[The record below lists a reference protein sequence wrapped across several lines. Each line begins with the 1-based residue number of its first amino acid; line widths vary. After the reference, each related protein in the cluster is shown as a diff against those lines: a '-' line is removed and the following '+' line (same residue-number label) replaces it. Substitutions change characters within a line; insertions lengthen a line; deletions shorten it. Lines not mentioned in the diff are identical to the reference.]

1 MLFTRIR
8 HSERN
13 ARRSREMAQ
22 TNTKFAEYL
31 DGEVRK
37 YHGNCVPLLAGSS
50 PAFPRQVSPLL
61 KTAPESGG

>member
-31 DGEVRK
+31 DGPDDNWSAKVIDCV
-37 YHGNCVPLLAGSS
+37 GNCI
-50 PAFPRQVSPLL
+50 
-61 KTAPESGG
+61 KDETSGT